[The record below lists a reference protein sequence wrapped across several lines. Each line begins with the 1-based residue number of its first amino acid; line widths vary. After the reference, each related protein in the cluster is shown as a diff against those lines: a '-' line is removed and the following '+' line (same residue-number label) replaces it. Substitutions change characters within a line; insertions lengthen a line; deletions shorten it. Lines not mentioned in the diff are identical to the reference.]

1 MVVVSGVSDFGS
13 LAEFNLFEDYF
24 LREYDRDTWIAESNS
39 STNEQEVQEKANSS
53 VGYGIAALIFGIISI
68 VSLCFI
74 IISILSA
81 VLAIIFGF
89 IAMKKG
95 DKLGKAGLILGIIS
109 IVITFLLFLFLQVLD
124 VSLFVIPSWYK

>member
-1 MVVVSGVSDFGS
+1 M
-13 LAEFNLFEDYF
+13 
-24 LREYDRDTWIAESNS
+24 ESKK
-39 STNEQEVQEKANSS
+39 QDVQEKTNSS
-53 VGYGIAALIFGIISI
+53 VGYGIASLIFGIISI

-74 IISILSA
+74 IISIISA

-89 IAMKKG
+89 IAIKKE

-124 VSLFVIPSWYK
+124 VSLFLIPSWYK

>member
-1 MVVVSGVSDFGS
+1 M
-13 LAEFNLFEDYF
+13 
-24 LREYDRDTWIAESNS
+24 ES
-39 STNEQEVQEKANSS
+39 NEQEVQEKANSS